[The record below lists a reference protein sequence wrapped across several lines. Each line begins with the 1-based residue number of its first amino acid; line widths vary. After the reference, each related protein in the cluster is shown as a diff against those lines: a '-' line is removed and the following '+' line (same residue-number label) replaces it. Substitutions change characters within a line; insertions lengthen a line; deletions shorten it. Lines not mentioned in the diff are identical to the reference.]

1 MIHNLIQLRGLGI
14 FEDCDHAVAAPP
26 FRKYNLVYGFN
37 GTGKTTLS
45 RVFRSLEIG
54 KRADQLP
61 QQCSFSVDFG
71 GQQVG
76 IDDLPSSAWKDRILV
91 FNQDFVDETV
101 EWREGS
107 LQPVFYIGREQAG
120 YVRILEAL
128 QKGEERRAVAMKE
141 AGRAADRADTVL
153 RNFKRQR
160 ASLIAEDLNL
170 GRRYD
175 ARTLDRDYESFDQS
189 IHIPLSDEDRS
200 SRRVTINLSSP
211 GEVVSVP
218 NLVSGIVGIQE
229 QAGRL
234 PSGSVGQQLASSLAS
249 HPAMLGWVRAGFHYH
264 SENALTECLFCT
276 KGLEGKRL
284 AELAGM
290 FDDAFEAFQAD
301 GEAILA
307 ALNAEAQSYA
317 NFLASLPPKEA
328 FADQFRPA
336 AARALETIRAV
347 VADLAS
353 ASTGL
358 KDYVERR
365 LEAPN
370 ASASLPQSQAEILDL
385 SARADDALA
394 DLEGRAN
401 EHNLYVQNFIAVQ
414 AKAAGELRAHHLLQ
428 GQDEYRQLTG
438 ELAAFTGR
446 LDRTTKLHQS
456 QGGRVARVRNRLRSH
471 GPALAVINPL
481 LSAYLGHAE
490 LQLQS
495 AEEGY
500 TILRRGRPLEGPLS
514 EGEKTALSFCY
525 FISRLNENQ
534 KRKAE
539 LIVVVDDPI
548 SSLDAKALNYAFN
561 LMKNNF
567 EGVAQLFVLTH
578 NVNFMNETK
587 KWLKN
592 KARGEN
598 GPATATLYFLE
609 TTLSAGDND
618 GECRLTKL
626 VEMPKLLRDYDSEY
640 HYLLSQIIRCADA
653 GDADISLS
661 YGLPNA
667 IRKALELFLAFKAPG
682 PDGVD
687 SKLNHRTVRDCGVD
701 QAALAALGR
710 MTNLESHGDS
720 LDDLITF
727 SPMTIEE
734 TRRSAGALLALMEQM
749 DGPHLARMRQ
759 LCA

>member
-14 FEDCDHAVAAPP
+14 FEDCDHAVADPP

-91 FNQDFVDETV
+91 FNQDFVDESV
-101 EWREGS
+101 EWREGA

-128 QKGEERRAVAMKE
+128 QKGEERRALAAKE

-153 RNFKRQR
+153 RAFKRQR
-160 ASLIAEDLNL
+160 ASQIAEDLNL

-175 ARTLDRDYESFDQS
+175 ARTLDRDYENFDPS
-189 IHIPLSDEDRS
+189 NNVLLSEEDRS

-211 GEVVSVP
+211 GEGVSVP
-218 NLVSGIVGIQE
+218 HLACGIVGILE
-229 QAGRL
+229 RANRL
-234 PSGSVGQQLASSLAS
+234 PTGSLGQQLASTLAS
-249 HPAMLGWVRAGFHYH
+249 HSTMLGWVRAGFHYH
-264 SENALTECLFCT
+264 SESALTECLFCA
-276 KGLEGKRL
+276 GALEERRL
-284 AELAGM
+284 AELAGV
-290 FDDAFEAFQAD
+290 FDDAFEAFQAE

-307 ALNAEAQSYA
+307 ALDAEAQSYA
-317 NFLASLPPKEA
+317 DFLARLPPKEA
-328 FADQFRPA
+328 FADRFRPA
-336 AARALETIRAV
+336 ASRALETVRAMI
-347 VADLAS
+347 AELAS
-353 ASTGL
+353 ASTSL
-358 KDYVERR
+358 KGYVERR

-370 ASASLPQSQAEILDL
+370 ESTSLPHSQAEILDL
-385 SARADDALA
+385 AARANDALTELQ
-394 DLEGRAN
+394 DRAN

-414 AKAAGELRAHHLLQ
+414 AKAASELRAHHLLN
-428 GQDEYRQLTG
+428 GHAEYRQLSA

-446 LDRTTKLHQS
+446 LERTTRLHQS
-456 QGGRVARVRNRLRSH
+456 QGARVARVRNLLRSH

-534 KRKAE
+534 KRKAD

-548 SSLDAKALNYAFN
+548 SSLDAKALNYAFS

-592 KARGEN
+592 RARVDN

-609 TTLSAGDND
+609 TTVSNLNID

-640 HYLLSQIIRCADA
+640 HYLMSQIIRCADA

-687 SKLNHRTVRDCGVD
+687 SKLNHRAVRECGVD

-710 MTNLESHGDS
+710 MTNVESHGDS

-734 TRRSAGALLALMEQM
+734 TRRSAGALLALMEKM
-749 DGPHLARMRQ
+749 DAPHLARMRQ